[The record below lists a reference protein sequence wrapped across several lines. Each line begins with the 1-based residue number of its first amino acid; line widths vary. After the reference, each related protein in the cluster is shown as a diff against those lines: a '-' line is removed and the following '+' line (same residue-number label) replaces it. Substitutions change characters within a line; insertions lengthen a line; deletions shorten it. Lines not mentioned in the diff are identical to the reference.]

1 MKINKKKIFIG
12 VVLVV
17 IIAVAIAVLFPTQ
30 EAKAEGIKVKGSIE
44 QTYKS
49 IKDGTSGL
57 GQETNVTFS
66 GKKDLGDGLVAS
78 GAIRLEDSAI
88 DKSSIKLAKNGFAI
102 EFGADTGDNIHDDI
116 NPRVDDHPADAGR
129 TSLSKYQYT
138 SFAAHD
144 VQHVGL
150 SYDVGMGAVKLG
162 KVTLNYAP
170 SNNPI
175 SAGDG
180 STTDAGGSA
189 TEILFK
195 GNLGIPGA
203 SFLVGREIVESDTSS
218 AGDQVETVY
227 GASHTIG
234 KLAYGVS
241 YRTFD
246 DETSST
252 EVDKS
257 LAYSAAY
264 SISDKLSGSVERIE
278 SSRKTAGTV
287 DEEVMSYTLG
297 YNLGGMGVA
306 VQYVTT
312 DNHGGTAG
320 TDNEALQVRTVFKF

>member
-1 MKINKKKIFIG
+1 MKTNKTKILIG
-12 VVLVV
+12 AV
-17 IIAVAIAVLFPTQ
+17 IIVLVAIALAIFSPA
-30 EAKAEGIKVKGSIE
+30 EKAKAEGISVKGSIE

-57 GQETNVTFS
+57 GQETNITVS
-66 GKKDLGDGLVAS
+66 GKKDLDYGMVAT
-78 GAIRLEDSAI
+78 GKIRLEDSAI
-88 DKSSIKLAKNGFAI
+88 DQSSIKISAGKFAV
-102 EFGADTGDNIHDDI
+102 ELGADTGDNIHDDI
-116 NPRVDDHPADAGR
+116 NPRVDDHPADAGS
-129 TSLSKYQYT
+129 TGISKYQYT
-138 SFAAHD
+138 DFMAHD
-144 VQHVGL
+144 VQHIGL
-150 SYDVGMGAVKLG
+150 SYDLGMGPVKLG

-195 GNLGIPGA
+195 GDLGIPGA

-227 GASHTIG
+227 GASHKIG

-257 LAYSAAY
+257 LAYSVAY
-264 SISDKLSGSVERIE
+264 SFSDKLSGSVERMQ
-278 SSRKTAGTV
+278 SSKKTAGTV

-297 YNLGGMGVA
+297 YSLGGMGVA
-306 VQYVTT
+306 LQYVTA
-312 DNHGGTAG
+312 DNVSGVSG
-320 TDNEALQVRTVFKF
+320 TDNEVLQVRTVFNF